1 MQIAADYY
9 SELNISLED
18 LRENYFGLSFY
29 FDELKITRHVESK
42 AISESALLSKYVP
55 NHGHKRI
62 QCKGAMLYLR
72 DEFFSAWGL
81 PVPIPS
87 HRLTRKTN
95 SLIDSCLG
103 I

>member
-42 AISESALLSKYVP
+42 AISESALLSKYLP
-55 NHGHKRI
+55 NRGRKRI
-62 QCKGAMLYLR
+62 PCRGAVLCLG
-72 DEFFSAWGL
+72 DEFFGTWGL
-81 PVPIPS
+81 PIPS
-87 HRLTRKTN
+87 HCLTRKTN
-95 SLIDSCLG
+95 PLIDSCLG